1 MYKTNIMKP
10 IYHNEI
16 SYYIGKRIKMILCK
30 NINLTYISIYINL
43 KKTKV
48 NVNLNFKIYNR
59 CICLKNKEY
68 NYTQIFN
75 IDKHLNLN
83 NVIENVIDNIIQ
95 DFEINYHLS
104 I

>member
-68 NYTQIFN
+68 NYNQIFN
-75 IDKHLNLN
+75 IDNSLNLN
-83 NVIENVIDNIIQ
+83 NVIENLIDNIIQ